1 MKFSVCNEMFQQT
14 PFEDVCRIA
23 RDIGYTG
30 VELAPFTFADHVGQL
45 NAGYRSHLRRVAAD
59 YGLEIAGIHWLLVK
73 PEGLHMTTP
82 DDALRLKTR
91 DYLVELVHFCAD
103 IGGKILVCGSPKQRN
118 ILDDRESTKKRA
130 IEVFHH
136 VALAAEER
144 EVYLLLE
151 PLAPT
156 ETNFVNNAAE
166 ACEIIDGVNHPNFQL
181 ILDVKAMSGGET
193 RPIPDVI
200 RANRA
205 RMRHFHANDPNL
217 LGPGMGDLDQSD
229 IGRTLREIQ
238 YQGWVSVEVFKFELG
253 GENIARQSF
262 DALQRWF
269 A

>member
-1 MKFSVCNEMFQQT
+1 MKFSVCNEMFGQT
-14 PFEDVCRIA
+14 PFEEVCRIA
-23 RDIGYTG
+23 REIGYTG

-45 NAGYRSHLRRVAAD
+45 NAGYRAHLRRVAAD
-59 YGLEIAGIHWLLVK
+59 FGLEIAGIHWLLVK

-82 DDALRLKTR
+82 VDALRHKTR
-91 DYLVELVHFCAD
+91 DYLVELVQFCAD
-103 IGGKILVCGSPKQRN
+103 IGGSILVCGSPKQRN
-118 ILDDRESTKKRA
+118 VVDDPDSSRKRA
-130 IEVFHH
+130 IEVFRH
-136 VALAAEER
+136 VAEAAGDAG
-144 EVYLLLE
+144 VQFLLE

-166 ACEIIDGVNHPNFQL
+166 AAAIIEAVDHPNFQL

-193 RPIPDVI
+193 RPLPEVI
-200 RANRA
+200 RAHRA

-229 IGRTLREIQ
+229 IGRTLREIN
-238 YQGWVSVEVFKFELG
+238 YGGWVSVEVFKFELG
-253 GENIARQSF
+253 GPAIARRSF